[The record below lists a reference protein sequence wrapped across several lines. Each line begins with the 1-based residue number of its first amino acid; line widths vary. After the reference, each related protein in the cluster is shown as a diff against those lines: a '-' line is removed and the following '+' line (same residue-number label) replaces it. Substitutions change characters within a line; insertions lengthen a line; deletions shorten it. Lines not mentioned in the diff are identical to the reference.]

1 MTMIPLLIAAVT
13 SGTAHAGKDDPMG
26 LRLKFSTP
34 VLQNSQVWY
43 DSEDIDDPVKTK
55 TNSFS
60 TFDGDNRFEATYLFG
75 DSGVEAGAM
84 LGYNRVTS
92 KSENDETEAE
102 DEQIGV
108 ETNTLFLLTAAYN
121 LKLGGGARLFIQP
134 MAGVDRYKETNKVGD
149 DPEQMNFIAYGADVG
164 VRIKAFKRA
173 SIDFAGE
180 YMGGSG
186 TYVDDGK
193 ADEDG
198 KTKMQNLGIRG
209 GISILL

>member
-26 LRLKFSTP
+26 LRIKFSTP
-34 VLQNSQVWY
+34 VIQNSQTWV
-43 DSEDIDDPVKTK
+43 DNEDIDDPMKSKST
-55 TNSFS
+55 SIS
-60 TFDGDNRFEATYLFG
+60 TFDGDNRLELTYLFG

-92 KSENDETEAE
+92 KTENDETEAE
-102 DEQIGV
+102 DEQIGLN
-108 ETNTLFLLTAAYN
+108 TNTLFLVTAAYN

-134 MAGVDRYKETNKVGD
+134 MAGVDRYKSTNKVGD
-149 DPEQMNFIAYGADVG
+149 APQQTNFLAYGADVG
-164 VRIKAFKRA
+164 VRLKAFKRA

-180 YMGGSG
+180 YMGGNG
-186 TYVDDGK
+186 TFVNDEK
-193 ADEDG
+193 KDEDN
-198 KTKMQNLGIRG
+198 TLKMQNLGIRG

>member
-26 LRLKFSTP
+26 LRIKFSTP
-34 VLQNSQVWY
+34 FIQNSQTWY
-43 DSEDIDDPVKTK
+43 DSEDGDDPVKTK
-55 TNSFS
+55 TNSIS
-60 TFDGDNRFEATYLFG
+60 TFDGDNRLELTYLFG

-84 LGYNRVTS
+84 LGYNRVTG

-102 DEQIGV
+102 DEQISLD
-108 ETNTLFLLTAAYN
+108 TNTLFLVTAAYN

-134 MAGVDRYKETNKVGD
+134 MVGVDRYKSTNKVGD
-149 DPEQMNFIAYGADVG
+149 APQQMNFVAYGGDVG
-164 VRIKAFKRA
+164 VRLKAFKRA

-180 YMGGSG
+180 YMGASG
-186 TYVDDGK
+186 TYVDDGE